1 MSTHQVAVRS
11 SRPPKTRTSALVVM
25 ADAHNVAP
33 AIDGTRP
40 TQAQALDRLALL
52 AGRHASIIT
61 ADWHALTQVLSTVVP
76 RAAG

>member
-1 MSTHQVAVRS
+1 
-11 SRPPKTRTSALVVM
+11 M

>member
-1 MSTHQVAVRS
+1 MW
-11 SRPPKTRTSALVVM
+11 RPPSTARAR
-25 ADAHNVAP
+25 HRR
-33 AIDGTRP
+33 RP
-40 TQAQALDRLALL
+40 DRLALL

>member
-1 MSTHQVAVRS
+1 MT
-11 SRPPKTRTSALVVM
+11 
-25 ADAHNVAP
+25 DAHNVAP
-33 AIDGTRP
+33 AIDGTSP